1 MQIKCN
7 CIQVAE
13 YLSSTPGNS
22 LNPSPN
28 QTPGSHGVPG
38 VIHLSPHHISS
49 RSAPTPHRRPSTGPY
64 SPKRRPSATTYSPCS
79 RASNGARR
87 PSGGPFS
94 PSCSSATTSPSEYAP
109 SEVSLINY
117 QSFIYFVRGQFYI
130 QLVLHI
136 LRQRLVLYATSPSF
150 TPSEVSLINSQS
162 FIYSAKG
169 QFYILLVLDILC
181 QWLVLYTI
189 VNDRSLC
196 GATICD
202 SATCIPA
209 TSDPATSY
217 PAITRS

>member
-13 YLSSTPGNS
+13 YLSGTPGNS

-64 SPKRRPSATTYSPCS
+64 SPKRRPSATTYSPSS

-94 PSCSSATTSPSEYAP
+94 PSCSSATTSPSEYTP

-117 QSFIYFVRGQFYI
+117 QSFIYSVRGQFYI
-130 QLVLHI
+130 QLSSFIYSVRGQFYMQLVLHL
-136 LRQRLVLYATSPSF
+136 LRQRLV
-150 TPSEVSLINSQS
+150 
-162 FIYSAKG
+162 
-169 QFYILLVLDILC
+169 
-181 QWLVLYTI
+181 
-189 VNDRSLC
+189 
-196 GATICD
+196 
-202 SATCIPA
+202 
-209 TSDPATSY
+209 
-217 PAITRS
+217 